1 MTLQND
7 SCQMH
12 LHELLKADCA
22 MDEPPSRPGDPSNPM
37 GTARFVAGTLTRL
50 EEMARSVGLD
60 HIAYFVSMAK
70 SETDLILCA
79 SRDGRIEN
87 GSASGRRPP

>member
-1 MTLQND
+1 M
-7 SCQMH
+7 
-12 LHELLKADCA
+12 
-22 MDEPPSRPGDPSNPM
+22 
-37 GTARFVAGTLTRL
+37 AG
-50 EEMARSVGLD
+50 SVGLD

-79 SRDGRIEN
+79 SRDGRREN